1 MKNTMYIVI
10 LLSSFLY
17 SQYNLKDEISKLKI
31 MGLKVEEIKDSR
43 IKVTDRNGRVKE
55 YFIGKE
61 IPQYNSDDSNVTTI
75 DVSSLDTNKY
85 SSKFRFHQKLLGAS
99 TDYSPYVF
107 GDCNKNGY
115 IELYVAG
122 FGLNTY
128 IYELDKTGYFKK
140 IYTYDTLAG
149 LPFSLFEAGG
159 KNGIYI
165 AKYNNYKGRLYQ
177 STLPNQLP
185 TMFNAPFPD
194 STQTDNVYFGN
205 YDGDE
210 YTDCIY
216 CSDVYMSVNI
226 REYNP
231 ITNNFEPVFSWRPR
245 DGGTGFAIADFNN
258 DGKMEFGGGGD
269 ADNGEFYI
277 IKNIS
282 DNNYKIIYESQTGYY
297 NSYLFTA
304 TNDVDSNGY
313 KELWIGG
320 QNFMNGTTT
329 LVCYESVGNDKYEV
343 KAKISLKGMAS
354 LFDYDLRSY
363 DVDND
368 GKDELLLTIGNR
380 ILILKF
386 NGTTNHQSYEVYYY
400 KNGEST
406 TPSGQF
412 YYSGMYDINNDKILD
427 LFVGIGSNHTMNTY
441 VLLNNTTSSFNERS
455 DNILNFTLQQNY
467 PNPFNP
473 VTTIKCNIAAEGK
486 YQLKIYNVL
495 GEEVSIL
502 NNGILSRGE
511 HSFTFNA
518 ANLPSGVYIYRLT
531 GINVNISK
539 KMMLLK

>member
-31 MGLKVEEIKDSR
+31 MGLKVEELNNNK
-43 IKVTDRNGRVKE
+43 IKVTDGNGRVKE
-55 YFIGKE
+55 YYVGEEAHKN
-61 IPQYNSDDSNVTTI
+61 NSDDSNVTTI
-75 DVSSLDTNKY
+75 DVNSLDTNKY
-85 SSKFRFHQKLLGAS
+85 SSKFRFHQKIIGSS
-99 TDYSPYVF
+99 TYYSPYVF

-115 IELYVAG
+115 VELYVAG

-165 AKYNNYKGRLYQ
+165 AKYNNCTGLLYQ
-177 STLPNQLP
+177 SMSPNQMP

-194 STQTDNVYFGN
+194 STQVTNVFFGN

-216 CSDVYMSVNI
+216 YGDAYMNVNI

-231 ITNNFEPVFSWRPR
+231 ITNNFEPIFSFRPKYF
-245 DGGTGFAIADFNN
+245 GQGFAISDFDN
-258 DGKMEFGGGGD
+258 DGKIEFSGGGD
-269 ADNGEFYI
+269 NGEYYI
-277 IKNIS
+277 VKNIS
-282 DNNYKIIYESQTGYY
+282 DNNYLTVYEGQTGYH

-304 TNDVDSNGY
+304 TNDIDSNGY

-329 LVCYESVGNDKYEV
+329 LLCYESVGNDKYEV
-343 KAKISLKGMAS
+343 KAKIILKGMVS
-354 LFDYDLRSY
+354 LLDHDIRSY

-380 ILILKF
+380 ILILKY
-386 NGTTNHQSYEVYYY
+386 NGTINHQSYEVYYY
-400 KNGEST
+400 KNGESI

-412 YYSGMYDINNDKILD
+412 YYSGMYDINNDKTMD
-427 LFVGIGSNHTMNTY
+427 LFVGIGSNQTFYTY
-441 VLLNNTTSSFNERS
+441 VLLNNTATSVNER
-455 DNILNFTLQQNY
+455 DENKLNFTLQQNY

-495 GEEVSIL
+495 GEEITVL
-502 NNGILSRGE
+502 NNGVLSRGE

-531 GINVNISK
+531 GNNVSISK